1 MIITRIWTI
10 HIFLKEMYPKDFLIF
25 IENKYVFKDPLGE
38 HIYLPL
44 GIWGA
49 TNHIIPPGE
58 IADSFNEIIDI
69 LVKSG
74 ADMFTVLHRKN
85 LLGLQYMMEEE
96 IRVLEIEKISL
107 SESFRDFILDKF
119 EYKGVDKGDH
129 LYSLESIWLKTED
142 KMPEG
147 IIKDEYFEIW
157 KEMRE
162 KDCGLF
168 YLTDVY

>member
-10 HIFLKEMYPKDFLIF
+10 QNFFREMYPKDFLIF

-44 GIWGA
+44 GIWAA

-58 IADSFNEIIDI
+58 IAASFNEIIDI
-69 LVKSG
+69 LEKSG
-74 ADMFTVLHRKN
+74 AEMFTFLHRKN
-85 LLGLQYMMEEE
+85 LLGLQHMKEEE
-96 IRVLEIEKISL
+96 IRVMEIEKRSV
-107 SESFRDFILDKF
+107 SEYFRDFILDKY

-129 LYSLESIWLKTED
+129 LYSLESIWLKTQD

-162 KDCGLF
+162 KDCDLF
-168 YLTDVY
+168 YLTDIY

>member
-1 MIITRIWTI
+1 
-10 HIFLKEMYPKDFLIF
+10 MYPKDFLIF